1 MNAPNCHKKSF
12 EAGVVS
18 LARDAA
24 ATLAAAMAN

>member
-1 MNAPNCHKKSF
+1 MNRPNCHKSSF

-24 ATLAAAMAN
+24 AGLAATVN

>member
-24 ATLAAAMAN
+24 ATLDRELAN